1 MPFLSPATAPI
12 MGGYLT
18 QNVSW
23 RWVFWIT
30 SIFDLAVQ
38 LACFLL
44 LRETHH
50 PTVLKNKA
58 KALKRATGNP
68 NLHTKWQGPD
78 HSMKKI
84 LMKALVRPFIMLTTQ
99 PALQAMAL
107 FRGYQYG
114 LMYLVFATFPSKPFR
129 PRHGDTNSDT
139 RFQGF
144 SRKHM
149 AGMLDQQA

>member
-18 QNVSW
+18 QNASW

-50 PTVLKNKA
+50 PTILKNKA
-58 KALKRATGNP
+58 KAFRRATGNP

-78 HSMKKI
+78 HSMREDLDEGARTAI
-84 LMKALVRPFIMLTTQ
+84 YHAYNTARPPSHGPFPWLSVRSHVPGVCDISSKW
-99 PALQAMAL
+99 L
-107 FRGYQYG
+107 FYQNLGGIANFPDGVRG
-114 LMYLVFATFPSKPFR
+114 SI
-129 PRHGDTNSDT
+129 
-139 RFQGF
+139 
-144 SRKHM
+144 
-149 AGMLDQQA
+149 